1 MITNGRI
8 CNNQKKIYTTVSINQ
23 IRKEIAMKAKNLIR
37 TLSALVLAIGM
48 LFHTPGIHVHVAQ
61 YRLGPDLP
69 IIVKDSSTVTNKPF
83 L

>member
-1 MITNGRI
+1 
-8 CNNQKKIYTTVSINQ
+8 
-23 IRKEIAMKAKNLIR
+23 MKVKNIIR
-37 TLSALVLAIGM
+37 TLSALVFAIGM
-48 LFHTPGIHVHVAQ
+48 LFHTSGIHVHAAQ